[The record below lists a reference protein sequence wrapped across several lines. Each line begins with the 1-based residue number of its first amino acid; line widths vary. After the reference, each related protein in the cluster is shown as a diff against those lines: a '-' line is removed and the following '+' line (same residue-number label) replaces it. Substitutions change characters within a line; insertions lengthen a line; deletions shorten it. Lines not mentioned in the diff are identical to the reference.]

1 MDIRKPAAAARS
13 EQQLEQAIHTLAM
26 TIREAAEC
34 LLDLQLAVE
43 TLHLTNEPGLAQ
55 AVSDEA
61 AACIRAAM
69 RR

>member
-1 MDIRKPAAAARS
+1 MDPQKLTASARN
-13 EQQLEQAIHTLAM
+13 EQQLEQAMQVLAE

-34 LLDLQLAVE
+34 LLDLQHAVE
-43 TLHLTNEPGLAQ
+43 TLHLANEPALAQ
-55 AVSDEA
+55 TVSDEA

>member
-1 MDIRKPAAAARS
+1 MDLHKSTSSARS
-13 EQQLEQAIHTLAM
+13 EQQLEQAMQVLAE
-26 TIREAAEC
+26 TIREATEC
-34 LLDLQLAVE
+34 LLDLQHAVE
-43 TLHLTNEPGLAQ
+43 MLHLANQPGLAH

>member
-1 MDIRKPAAAARS
+1 MDMHKPAGGSHS
-13 EQQLEQAIHTLAM
+13 EQQLEEAMRMLAT

-34 LLDLQLAVE
+34 LLDLQHAVE
-43 TLHLTNEPGLAQ
+43 ALQLVNEPGLAQ

-61 AACIRAAM
+61 AACIRMAM